1 MKKQLV
7 YVPPA
12 EGVKEV
18 FTKEA
23 MAACSTADGDFFA
36 PAKGVG
42 HTAMSKPNS
51 APGLA
56 TKEEM
61 QERIRVLSDEMDA
74 NDEEN
79 RAMQAEIDVLYAKID
94 ALG

>member
-12 EGVKEV
+12 GDAEQV
-18 FTKEA
+18 FTGEA
-23 MAACSTADGDFFA
+23 MAACSTAGGHFFA
-36 PAKGVG
+36 SAQGAG
-42 HTAMSKPNS
+42 HAAAPKPNS

-61 QERIRVLSDEMDA
+61 EERIRVLSDEMDA

-79 RAMQAEIDVLYAKID
+79 RAMQAEIDALYAKID
-94 ALG
+94 ALS